1 MGLTFEDS
9 GDSCAPITL
18 NQVAELALECGFE
31 KKGAQTPGKAPAQ
44 RADLDGFF
52 GTYGFKAFSPFKQ
65 KFMSEK
71 VLPPDEH
78 LVEVKKVSR
87 PIVNSCLSPNSA
99 NAFVLVKPHSAIPFA
114 GSRLTR
120 NTAPPAPPARPL
132 TRRRWT
138 STRPRPT
145 TWRR

>member
-52 GTYGFKAFSPFKQ
+52 GTYGLKAGAYTRPLFS
-65 KFMSEK
+65 ST
-71 VLPPDEH
+71 
-78 LVEVKKVSR
+78 
-87 PIVNSCLSPNSA
+87 SA
-99 NAFVLVKPHSAIPFA
+99 VLV
-114 GSRLTR
+114 T
-120 NTAPPAPPARPL
+120 PPRVPL
-132 TRRRWT
+132 
-138 STRPRPT
+138 SN
-145 TWRR
+145 